1 MIKRKEGLTL
11 LSFYLS
17 VLNKF
22 TGKPSAENKLGM
34 AVLVNPNLTCTG
46 SLTVLADTKT
56 VFSSILALAGTKTPS
71 APAMKKSVN
80 SPPLLTSV
88 VGTSLN

>member
-22 TGKPSAENKLGM
+22 TGNPSAENKLGM
-34 AVLVNPNLTCTG
+34 AVLVNPNLICTG
-46 SLTVLADTKT
+46 SFTVLAETTT
-56 VFSSILALAGTKTPS
+56 VFPSIVATRGEKKIQKGTK
-71 APAMKKSVN
+71 AFHN
-80 SPPLLTSV
+80 
-88 VGTSLN
+88 